1 MRYQKILSNLDI
13 TKDGLV
19 AYVKEN
25 SKKNEVVFL
34 KQGDADRACG
44 LYCALM
50 SLIICGAISRE
61 DIITQKDK
69 NFRKFLKEFRDFTPL
84 IREGTTATKISSAI
98 KNTFNHEVSFKTKLA
113 VNDELLE
120 ILKIQLSRDNPFI
133 LGVLWE
139 SINDESQGGHWVLVT
154 GVEYENLEGKNLED
168 DGSKIT
174 KIFILDSLGDI
185 PKYSYWNQIILVEK
199 NKKLNKYKWLTKIGN
214 NKGYESIT
222 LEHGI
227 VVEDK
232 I

>member
-25 SKKNEVVFL
+25 TKKNEIVFL

-50 SLIICGAISRE
+50 SLLICGVISRN
-61 DIITQKDK
+61 DITTQEDK

-98 KNTFNHEVSFKTKLA
+98 KNTFNHEVSFKTKR
-113 VNDELLE
+113 VENNELLKL
-120 ILKIQLSRDNPFI
+120 IKVQISKNNPFI
-133 LGVLWE
+133 LGILWE
-139 SINDESQGGHWVLVT
+139 RKKGEDNGGHWVLVT
-154 GVEYENLEGKNLED
+154 GVEYENVDGGNLED
-168 DGSKIT
+168 ENSEIK
-174 KIFILDSLGDI
+174 KVFVLDSLGDI
-185 PKYSYWNQIILVEK
+185 PEYSYWNQVILVEDDE
-199 NKKLNKYKWLTKIGN
+199 KYKWLTKKGN
-214 NKGYESIT
+214 SKGYQVIT